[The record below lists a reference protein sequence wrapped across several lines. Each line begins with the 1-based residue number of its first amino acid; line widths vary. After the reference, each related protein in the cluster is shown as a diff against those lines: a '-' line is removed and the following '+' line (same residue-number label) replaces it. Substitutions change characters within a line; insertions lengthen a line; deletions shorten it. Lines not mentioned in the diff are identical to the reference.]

1 METIYFGGGCFWC
14 TEAVFKLL
22 KGVSAVMPG
31 YAGGDKK
38 FPTYEQVQTGE
49 TGHAEVVRVDYD
61 STQIKLE
68 DLLTVFFA
76 SHDATSLNRQGDD
89 IGPQYRSMILYSDKR
104 QKEIIEKHIKHLMDV
119 EGGGELIVTEVKLID
134 RFYRAEKEHLNYYHH
149 NGDNVYSQNVIQT
162 KVEKVQNLFP
172 RLLK

>member
-22 KGVSAVMPG
+22 RGVSAVMPG

-61 STQIKLE
+61 PEQIKLE
-68 DLLTVFFA
+68 DLLAVFFA
-76 SHDATSLNRQGDD
+76 SHDATTLNRQGDD
-89 IGPQYRSMILYSDKR
+89 IGTQYRSIILYSDKK
-104 QKEIIEKHIKHLMDV
+104 QKEIVEKHLKHLLDA
-119 EGGGELIVTEVKLID
+119 GEPIVTKVKLID

-149 NGDNVYSQNVIQT
+149 NSDNVYSQNVIQT